1 MTDTNVDTFKAVL
14 ATVTAGEFDKLAA
27 YMTDDLVFDL
37 PYGPDFLPMP
47 IVGLEPWNQMQLM
60 TFQMFSSF
68 ALELVEVHECVD
80 PDKVIFEYRSNA
92 VVARNDNEYVNTYIG
107 VVKIR
112 DGKIAAWKEFHNP
125 EATKVL

>member
-1 MTDTNVDTFKAVL
+1 MTTNIETFKAVL
-14 ATVTAGEFDKLAA
+14 ATVTAGEFEKLAE

-60 TFQMFSSF
+60 TFQMFTSF
-68 ALELVEVHECVD
+68 TLELVEVHETVD
-80 PDKVIFEYRSNA
+80 PEKVIFEYRSNA
-92 VVARNDNEYVNTYIG
+92 VVARNGNAYENTYIG
-107 VVKIR
+107 VVKFR